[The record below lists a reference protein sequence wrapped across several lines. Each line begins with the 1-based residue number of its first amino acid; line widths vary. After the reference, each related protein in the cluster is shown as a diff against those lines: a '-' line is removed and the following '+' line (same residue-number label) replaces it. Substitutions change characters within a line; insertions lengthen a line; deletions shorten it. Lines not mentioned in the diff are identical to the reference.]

1 MRETGSITRR
11 SFLVGAAA
19 FGAVATL
26 AGCTDTALKDS
37 GAKQGA
43 AQTPKNEVVR
53 HAFCQMCGPA
63 RTHCST
69 TCYIN
74 DGVWTNVE
82 GNPDAGNNW
91 GRGSRTLC
99 AKGNSA
105 MQTIY
110 SPLRI
115 THPMKRTGAKGEGKF
130 ERITWDEALDIIAKT
145 LKEQKEKYG
154 PESYGVLSPQ
164 FYMVLATFGRRFL
177 NVHGS
182 PNYLHSAICNSQRVF
197 SRLVTLGGA
206 NHDSANGTDPGQLDK
221 TKLLVVWGYNSE
233 NSAVNQGNP
242 NARLNAIE
250 KGLKVIDIRP
260 MRNGLGAHADI
271 WVPVRPG
278 CDCALALAILH
289 VIINERLYDE
299 EFCANWCNGFDELAA
314 HVQQYTP
321 EWAAGITGLPV
332 SQILEVA
339 RLMGAT
345 KPMAIMAGNGVG
357 DQQNDGHDVLA
368 AICIIE
374 AITGN
379 IGIPGGAGAR
389 MVMPKPLIPTEEI
402 DILAERLPKSPEDE
416 ANGYAAGV
424 SNLVAPETPRWFQ
437 NEITWESG
445 PTTAYFKGLMS
456 TIDGNPKPLRAVF
469 GQSSNPFGATRQP
482 KKIAEALKALDFYF
496 VMDVYWNSSCDYAD
510 IVLPAC
516 SNYETDVQF
525 AKKNSPQGTWIG
537 INQKI
542 QEPLGESRSDWQFY
556 LDLAVRM
563 GYGKDFWNGDMDAC
577 VREQLAPSGISL
589 EELRAADHGI
599 FIERTSGEKPTE
611 PKYQDYEA
619 LFKNLPGGKV
629 QCSNDWIGGKPNAQ
643 GNAMLNH
650 LPTYKGPAESLSKTP
665 GLAEEYPLI
674 LSDVHAYRLCEHSYY
689 VDVPYLRELQPYPW
703 AKINPQTAKKY
714 GINDGDWIKVESPH
728 GWVKLVAEYFE
739 AISPETLMCRRGWWQ
754 ECEELGLEGYGCFD
768 GGSDVSVLYDSD
780 PANFDQFHSAMSKQT
795 LVRISKLEG
804 AGNVR

>member
-1 MRETGSITRR
+1 MTQKQAFSRR
-11 SFLVGAAA
+11 NFVKGAAA
-19 FGAVATL
+19 FGAL
-26 AGCTDTALKDS
+26 AALSGCDKGVLEETTAPEDTSSD
-37 GAKQGA
+37 
-43 AQTPKNEVVR
+43 EVVVR

-69 TCYIN
+69 LCYLKN
-74 DGVWTNVE
+74 GVWVNVE
-82 GNPDAGNNW
+82 GNPEAGNNW

-115 THPMKRTGAKGEGKF
+115 TYPMKRTGEKGEGKF
-130 ERITWDEALDIIAKT
+130 ERISWEEALDIIATK
-145 LKEQKEKYG
+145 LKEQKEQYG

-164 FYMVLATFGRRFL
+164 FYMVLATLGRRFL

-197 SRLVTLGGA
+197 SRLVTLGGK
-206 NHDSANGTDPGQLDK
+206 NHDSSNGTDPGQLNK

-233 NSAVNQGNP
+233 NSAINQGNP
-242 NARLNAIE
+242 IGRLNNIE
-250 KGLKVIDIRP
+250 NGLEVIDIRP
-260 MRNGLGAHADI
+260 LRNGLGAHAGT

-278 CDCALALAILH
+278 TDCALALAILN
-289 VIINERLYDE
+289 VIIGEDLYDHD
-299 EFCANWCNGFDELAA
+299 FVQNWCSGFDKLSE
-314 HVQQYTP
+314 HVKQYTP
-321 EWAAGITGLPV
+321 DWAAGITGLPV
-332 SQILEVA
+332 EQIIDIA
-339 RLMGAT
+339 RKMGT
-345 KPMAIMAGNGVG
+345 IKPMGIMAGNGVG
-357 DQQNDGHDVLA
+357 DQQNDGHDALA
-368 AICIIE
+368 AICLIE

-379 IGIPGGAGAR
+379 IGIAGGAGAR
-389 MVMPKPLIPTEEI
+389 MVLPPPLIKTGGISE
-402 DILAERLPKSPEDE
+402 LTERLPLSPEDT

-424 SNLVAPETPRWFQ
+424 SNLVAPEVPRWFQ

-516 SNYETDVQF
+516 SNYETSAQF
-525 AKKNSPQGTWIG
+525 STKNMADGTWIG

-556 LDLAVRM
+556 LDLAVKM
-563 GYGKDFWNGDMDAC
+563 GYGADFWNGDMEAC
-577 VREQLAPSGISL
+577 LNEQLEGSGITL
-589 EELRAADHGI
+589 EELRGADHGI
-599 FIERTSGEKPTE
+599 FIERTDGAKPEE
-611 PKYQDYEA
+611 PKYQDYAA
-619 LFKNLPGGKV
+619 LFATLPGGKV
-629 QCSNDWIGGKPNAQ
+629 QCYNEWVGNKPNAQ
-643 GNAMLNH
+643 DTGTINP

-665 GLAEEYPLI
+665 ELVQEFPLI

-703 AKINPQTAKKY
+703 AKINPATAQKY
-714 GINDGDWIKVESPH
+714 GIGDGDWMKVESPH

-739 AISPETLMCRRGWWQ
+739 AVSPETIMCRRGWWQ
-754 ECEELGLEGYGCFD
+754 SCEELDLPSYSCFD

-780 PANFDQFHSAMSKQT
+780 PANFDQFHSAMGKQT

-804 AGNVR
+804 DTDGN